1 MKNPKKLI
9 LSGIVLFLFSSNLF
23 AQVPDTLWT
32 KTFGGAD
39 YDWGYSVQQTSDG
52 GYIIAG
58 YTESFGVGL
67 EDIYLIKTDS
77 IGDTMWT
84 KTYGGP
90 SSDYGAAVLQTLDN
104 GFIVTGWTY
113 SFGTGAC
120 DVYLMKTNSNG
131 DTIWTKTYGGTGYD
145 KAHSFQKTSDNGYI
159 ITGVFGPWYTGD
171 LYLIKVDSIGT
182 TLWTKTYGGTGL
194 DVGYSVQQTSD
205 SGYIITGCTD
215 SFGSG
220 DLDIYLIK
228 INAHGDTL
236 WTKVYGRTGHDIGCS
251 VKQTPD
257 GGYIVAGFTETQSG
271 YTDIYLIRTNEDGDS
286 LWTKVYGAQY
296 YDFCNSMIQPTEGEF
311 VLAGLAES
319 SSAPLGDFY
328 LAKIDSNGNVLW
340 ERTYGGTDTEEA
352 ISVQI
357 TSDGGY
363 IMVGYTKSFG
373 AGSYD
378 VWLVKTEPDPSTVE
392 EKRDQRL
399 KTTDIRLTASPNPFA
414 TSTTIHLSG
423 IGHSAEGKEL
433 KIYDITGRLVKKL
446 SLPTAYSLLP
456 TRITWDGRD
465 EEGKEENAGIYFLK
479 ADDVNVGKVVKVR

>member
-1 MKNPKKLI
+1 MKNPKKLL

-23 AQVPDTLWT
+23 AQAPDTLWT

-39 YDWGYSVQQTSDG
+39 YDWGHSIQQTSDG

-84 KTYGGP
+84 NTYGGP

-113 SFGTGAC
+113 SFGTGGC
-120 DVYLMKTNSNG
+120 DVYLIKTNSNG

-145 KAHSFQKTSDNGYI
+145 KARSFQRTSDNGYI
-159 ITGVFGPWYTGD
+159 ITGVFGPSYTGD

-194 DVGYSVQQTSD
+194 DEGYSVQQTSD

-228 INAHGDTL
+228 KNALGDTL
-236 WTKVYGRTGHDIGCS
+236 WTKVYGRTGIDIGCS
-251 VKQTPD
+251 VKQAPD

-271 YTDIYLIRTNEDGDS
+271 YTDIYLLRTNANGDT
-286 LWTKVYGAQY
+286 LWT
-296 YDFCNSMIQPTEGEF
+296 
-311 VLAGLAES
+311 
-319 SSAPLGDFY
+319 
-328 LAKIDSNGNVLW
+328 
-340 ERTYGGTDTEEA
+340 RTYGGTYYDLGNSMLQLSDSIYIIAGYTNSYGEPYGDVFLMRVNANGDLIWEKTYGGGYCDEA
-352 ISVQI
+352 WSVDI
-357 TSDGGY
+357 TSTGGY
-363 IMVGYTKSFG
+363 IIAGYTESFG
-373 AGSYD
+373 AGNYD
-378 VWLVKTEPDPSTVE
+378 VYLIKTEPDPANIKE
-392 EKRDQRL
+392 EE
-399 KTTDIRLTASPNPFA
+399 TTRHTQPAKNIKVYPNPF
-414 TSTTIHLSG
+414 TTAFSVKCSRISEEQKVNL
-423 IGHSAEGKEL
+423 E
-433 KIYDITGRLVKKL
+433 IYNVSGRLIKSIPLTTRTLQLGKDL
-446 SLPTAYSLLP
+446 SP
-456 TRITWDGRD
+456 GV
-465 EEGKEENAGIYFLK
+465 YFLK
-479 ADDVNVGKVVKVR
+479 VNGVNIGKVVKVR